1 MSKIKKPKE
10 LERLKKAKN
19 KAKAEKD
26 KKPKVKII
34 FLGGVDGIGMNCT
47 AFEYENDILLVD
59 CGVAFPEDDMLGVDL
74 VVPDFSYLE
83 KNAEKMR
90 GLLITHGHEDHIGA
104 VPYLLKKFNNLPVFA
119 ARLTLGMLEL
129 KLQEHNIRNPKLYE
143 VHAGDSVD
151 LGVFNAEF
159 INVNHS
165 MPDACAICITTPCGR
180 ILHTGDFK
188 VDYTP
193 VGEKP
198 IDLPRIAEL
207 GRKGIKLLLADS
219 TNAERAGYTPSES
232 SLADSFDRIF
242 NNESRRVVIA
252 TFSSNVHRVQQII
265 NASVKHERR
274 VAISGRSM
282 QNFVNAA
289 IKLGYLDVPE
299 GTMMDLNDVRKYPP
313 ETVTIVTTGSQ
324 GEPMSALY
332 RMAFG
337 EHNQVSLGSN
347 DLVVLSS
354 SAIPGNEKLI
364 TKIINE
370 LFKRGTEVITYSN
383 YDVHVSGHACRE
395 ELKLIHS
402 LTAPEFFMPV
412 HGEYKHLIAHA
423 GIAREMGMSESK
435 IIIPEIG
442 RVIEMGKRTLKPEG
456 HVEAGAV
463 MVDGSGAGGVNDVVL
478 RDRKRLSEDGVIIVS
493 AGVDCDGLCVS
504 LPPEVI
510 TRGFVY
516 EKENEELIGRIR
528 EAANSSLARSF
539 AKGIDD
545 VGILQS
551 RLRDDVAEY
560 ARKRTKHRPMIII
573 TLFDVQL

>member
-1 MSKIKKPKE
+1 MSKT
-10 LERLKKAKN
+10 
-19 KAKAEKD
+19 
-26 KKPKVKII
+26 KKPKVNIV

-47 AFEYENDILLVD
+47 AFEYENDIIIVD

-74 VVPDFSYLE
+74 VIPDFTYLE
-83 KNAEKMR
+83 NNVEKVR

-104 VPYLLKKFNNLPVFA
+104 VPYFLKKFPSVPVYA
-119 ARLTLGMLEL
+119 ARLTLGILEG
-129 KLQEHNIRNPKLYE
+129 KLSEHGIRNARLNE
-143 VHAGDSVD
+143 VRAGDTVE
-151 LGVFNAEF
+151 LGCFSTEF

-165 MPDACAICITTPCGR
+165 MPDACAMCITTPCGR

-193 VGEKP
+193 VGEKM

-207 GRKGIKLLLADS
+207 GRRGIKLLLCDS
-219 TNAERAGYTPSES
+219 TNAERPGYTPSES
-232 SLADSFDRIF
+232 SLAESFDRIF

-265 NASVKHERR
+265 NASEKYGRY

-289 IKLGYLDVPE
+289 VKLGYLDVPDD
-299 GTMMDLNDVRKYPP
+299 MLIDLNDASRFPP
-313 ETVTIVTTGSQ
+313 ERVTLVTTGSQ

-337 EHNQVSLGSN
+337 EHNQISLGSN

-370 LFKRGTEVITYSN
+370 LYKRGTDVITYSN

-395 ELKLIHS
+395 ELKLIHALAS
-402 LTAPEFFMPV
+402 PEYFIPV

-423 GIAREMGMSESK
+423 GLAHEMGMQESH
-435 IIIPEIG
+435 IVIPEIG
-442 RVIEMGKRTLKPEG
+442 RVIEMSKRSVKPAG
-456 HVEAGAV
+456 NVEAGSV
-463 MVDGSGAGGVNDVVL
+463 MVDGSGLGGVSGVVL
-478 RDRKRLSEDGVIIVS
+478 RDRKRLSEEGVIIVS
-493 AGVDCDGLCVS
+493 AGVDLEYMCISID
-504 LPPEVI
+504 PEVI

-516 EKENEELIGRIR
+516 EKENEELIGRITECAR
-528 EAANSSLARSF
+528 QSIIRSL

-545 VGILQS
+545 IDTL
-551 RLRDDVAEY
+551 RAKLRDDVAEY
-560 ARKRTKHRPMIII
+560 ARKRTKHRPMIVTILNEI
-573 TLFDVQL
+573 QQ

>member
-1 MSKIKKPKE
+1 MSKT
-10 LERLKKAKN
+10 
-19 KAKAEKD
+19 
-26 KKPKVKII
+26 KKPKVNIV

-47 AFEYENDILLVD
+47 AFEYENDIIIVD

-74 VVPDFSYLE
+74 VIPDFTYLE
-83 KNAEKMR
+83 NNVEKVR

-104 VPYLLKKFNNLPVFA
+104 VPYFLKKFPSVPVYA
-119 ARLTLGMLEL
+119 ARLTLGILEG
-129 KLQEHNIRNPKLYE
+129 KLSEHGIRNARLNE
-143 VHAGDSVD
+143 VRAGDTVE
-151 LGVFNAEF
+151 LGCFSTEF

-165 MPDACAICITTPCGR
+165 MPDACAMCITTPCGR

-193 VGEKP
+193 VGEKM

-207 GRKGIKLLLADS
+207 GRRGIKLLLCDS
-219 TNAERAGYTPSES
+219 TNAERPGYTPSES
-232 SLADSFDRIF
+232 SLAESFDRIF

-265 NASVKHERR
+265 NASEKYGRY

-289 IKLGYLDVPE
+289 VKLGYLDVPDD
-299 GTMMDLNDVRKYPP
+299 MLIDLNDASRFPP
-313 ETVTIVTTGSQ
+313 ERVTLVTTGSQ

-337 EHNQVSLGSN
+337 EHNQISLGSN

-370 LFKRGTEVITYSN
+370 LYKRGTDVITYSN

-395 ELKLIHS
+395 ELKLIHALAS
-402 LTAPEFFMPV
+402 PEYFIPV

-423 GIAREMGMSESK
+423 GLAHEMGMQESH
-435 IIIPEIG
+435 IVIPEIG
-442 RVIEMGKRTLKPEG
+442 RVIEMSKRSVKPAG
-456 HVEAGAV
+456 NVEAGSV
-463 MVDGSGAGGVNDVVL
+463 MVDGSGLGGVSGVVL
-478 RDRKRLSEDGVIIVS
+478 RDRKRLSEEGVIIVS
-493 AGVDCDGLCVS
+493 AGVDLEYMCISID
-504 LPPEVI
+504 PEVI

-516 EKENEELIGRIR
+516 EKENEELIGRITECAR
-528 EAANSSLARSF
+528 QSIIRSL

-545 VGILQS
+545 IDTL
-551 RLRDDVAEY
+551 RAKLRDDIAEY
-560 ARKRTKHRPMIII
+560 ARKRTKHRPMIVTILNEI
-573 TLFDVQL
+573 QQ

>member
-1 MSKIKKPKE
+1 MSKSKKP
-10 LERLKKAKN
+10 N
-19 KAKAEKD
+19 
-26 KKPKVKII
+26 VKII

-47 AFEYENDILLVD
+47 AFEYANDLIIVD
-59 CGVAFPEDDMLGVDL
+59 CGVSFPEDDMLGVDL
-74 VVPDFSYLE
+74 VIPDFTYLE
-83 KNAEKMR
+83 NNQEKVR

-104 VPYLLKKFNNLPVFA
+104 VPYFLKKFPSVPVFA
-119 ARLTLGMLEL
+119 TRLTLGIIEG
-129 KLQEHNIRNPKLYE
+129 KLQEHGIRNAKLHE
-143 VHAGDSVD
+143 VHVGDNVN
-151 LGVFNAEF
+151 LGCFQSEF

-180 ILHTGDFK
+180 IMHTGDFK

-193 VGEKP
+193 VGEKM

-207 GRKGIKLLLADS
+207 GRKGIRLLLCDS

-232 SLADSFDRIF
+232 SLAESFDRIF
-242 NNESRRVVIA
+242 NNEERRVVIA

-265 NASVKHERR
+265 NASEKYGRK

-289 IKLGYLDVPE
+289 VKLGYLDVPE
-299 GTMMDLNDVRKYPP
+299 DMMIDLNDVKKYPP
-313 ETVTIVTTGSQ
+313 ERVTLVTTGSQ

-337 EHNQVSLGSN
+337 EHNQISLGAN

-370 LFKRGTEVITYSN
+370 LYKRGTDVITYSN

-395 ELKLIHS
+395 ELKLIHA
-402 LTAPEFFMPV
+402 LTSPEFFMPV

-423 GIAREMGMSESK
+423 GLAHEMGMPESH
-435 IIIPEIG
+435 IVIPEIG
-442 RVIEMGKRTLKPEG
+442 RVVEMSKRKLKPAG
-456 HVEAGAV
+456 VVEAGSV
-463 MVDGSGAGGVNDVVL
+463 MVDGSGMGGVSGVVL

-493 AGVDCDGLCVS
+493 AGIDTEYMCISVE
-504 LPPEVI
+504 PEVI

-516 EKENEELIGRIR
+516 EKENEELIARIK
-528 EAANSSLARSF
+528 EAARDSLIRSF
-539 AKGIDD
+539 AKGVDD
-545 VGILQS
+545 IEILRS
-551 RLRDDVAEY
+551 RLRDDIADY
-560 ARKRTKHRPMIII
+560 AKKRTKHRPMVVT
-573 TLFDVQL
+573 TLFEIQQ

>member
-1 MSKIKKPKE
+1 MSKS
-10 LERLKKAKN
+10 
-19 KAKAEKD
+19 

-47 AFEYENDILLVD
+47 AFEYENDIIVVD
-59 CGVAFPEDDMLGVDL
+59 CGVSFPEDDMLGVDL
-74 VVPDFSYLE
+74 VIPDFTYLE
-83 KNAEKMR
+83 NNAEKVR

-104 VPYLLKKFNNLPVFA
+104 VPHFLLKFPTVPVFA
-119 ARLTLGMLEL
+119 ARLTLGILEG
-129 KLQEHNIRNPKLYE
+129 KLSEHGIRNAKLHE
-143 VHAGDSVD
+143 VHAGDNIK
-151 LGVFNAEF
+151 LGCFSTEF

-165 MPDACAICITTPCGR
+165 MPDACAMCISTPCGR

-193 VGEKP
+193 VGEKM

-207 GRKGIKLLLADS
+207 GRKGIRLLLCDS
-219 TNAERAGYTPSES
+219 TNAERPGYTPSES
-232 SLADSFDRIF
+232 SLAESFDRIF
-242 NNESRRVVIA
+242 NNEMRRVVIA

-265 NASVKHERR
+265 NASAKYGRS

-289 IKLGYLDVPE
+289 VKLGYLDMPE
-299 GTMMDLNDVRKYPP
+299 GIMIDLNDVKKLPP
-313 ETVTIVTTGSQ
+313 ERVTLVTTGSQ

-337 EHNQVSLGSN
+337 EHNQISLGFN

-370 LFKRGTEVITYSN
+370 LYKRGTDVITYSN

-395 ELKLIHS
+395 ELKLIHA
-402 LTAPEFFMPV
+402 LTAPEFFIPV
-412 HGEYKHLIAHA
+412 HGEYKHLVAHA
-423 GIAREMGMSESK
+423 DLAHEMGMHESH
-435 IIIPEIG
+435 IFLPEIG
-442 RVIEMGKRTLKPEG
+442 RVFEMSNRSIKPANI
-456 HVEAGAV
+456 VQAGPV
-463 MVDGSGAGGVNDVVL
+463 MVDGSGLGGISGVVL

-493 AGVDCDGLCVS
+493 AGIDTEAMCISVD
-504 LPPEVI
+504 PEVI
-510 TRGFVY
+510 SRGFIY
-516 EKENEELIGRIR
+516 EKENEELLSRITECAR
-528 EAANSSLARSF
+528 QSLIRSL

-545 VGILQS
+545 IEILRT
-551 RLRDDVAEY
+551 RLRDEVGEY
-560 ARKRTKHRPMIII
+560 ARKRTKLRPMIVTI
-573 TLFDVQL
+573 LFEIQL

>member
-1 MSKIKKPKE
+1 MTKIKKPKE
-10 LERLKKAKN
+10 LEKLKKAKA

-47 AFEYENDILLVD
+47 AFEYENDIILVD

-74 VVPDFSYLE
+74 VVPDFTYLE
-83 KNAEKMR
+83 NNAEKLR

-104 VPYLLKKFNNLPVFA
+104 VPYLIKKFNKLPVFST
-119 ARLTLGMLEL
+119 RLTLGMLEL
-129 KLQEHNIRNPKLYE
+129 KLQEHNLKNTKLME
-143 VHAGDSVD
+143 VRAGDTID
-151 LGVFNAEF
+151 LGVFSAEF

-165 MPDACAICITTPCGR
+165 MPDACAICISTPCGR

-198 IDLPRIAEL
+198 IDLARIAEL

-219 TNAERAGYTPSES
+219 TNAERGGYTPSES

-242 NNESRRVVIA
+242 NNETRRVVIA

-265 NASVKHERR
+265 NTSAKYGRK
-274 VAISGRSM
+274 VAVSGRSM

-289 IKLGYLDVPE
+289 YKLGYLDIPE
-299 GTMMDLNDVRKYPP
+299 GTMIDLNDVKKLPP
-313 ETVTIVTTGSQ
+313 EWVTIITTGSQ

-370 LFKRGTEVITYSN
+370 LFKRGTEVITYKA

-395 ELKLIHS
+395 ELKLIHA
-402 LTAPEFFMPV
+402 LTSPEFFMPV

-423 GIAREMGMSESK
+423 EIAHQMGMSESK
-435 IIIPEIG
+435 IVIPEIG
-442 RVIEMGKRTLKPEG
+442 RVIEMGKRTLKPAG
-456 HVEAGAV
+456 NVQAGAV
-463 MVDGSGAGGVNDVVL
+463 MVDGGGTEGVNDVVL
-478 RDRKRLSEDGVIIVS
+478 RDRKRLSEDGIIIIS
-493 AGVDCDGLCVS
+493 AGVDTEEMCVS
-504 LPPEVI
+504 MPPEVI
-510 TRGFVY
+510 TRGFIY
-516 EKENEELIGRIR
+516 EKENEELIGRLA
-528 EAANSSLARSF
+528 ETAYNSLVRSF
-539 AKGIDD
+539 GKGVDD
-545 VGILQS
+545 ITILRT
-551 RLRDDVAEY
+551 RLRDDIAEY
-560 ARKRTKHRPMIII
+560 ARKRTKHRPMIVTTI
-573 TLFDVQL
+573 FDIQL